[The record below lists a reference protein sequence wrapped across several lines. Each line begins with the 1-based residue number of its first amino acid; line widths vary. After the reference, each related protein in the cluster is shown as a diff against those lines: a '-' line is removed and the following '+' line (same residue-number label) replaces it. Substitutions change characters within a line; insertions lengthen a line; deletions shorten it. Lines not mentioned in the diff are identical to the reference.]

1 MKIVIIGGTGTIG
14 SHVYKAFADEH
25 DVILA
30 NRRSHDFSVDLSKK
44 ESIEALFKK
53 TGQIDAVIC
62 IAGEAKWAPFD
73 ELSESDFYI
82 GIKSKMMGQVHLVK
96 IAKAYIPPSG
106 SITLTTGILGER
118 PVPMTTSAALVN
130 GAIHSFVL
138 AFKQDF
144 PQGPRVNVVAPGLV
158 VDAYEKYKDYF
169 PGHVPVPM
177 EKVVEGYKKS
187 VLGSDHGELIRIY
200 EP

>member
-1 MKIVIIGGTGTIG
+1 MKVVIIGGTGTIG
-14 SHVYKAFADEH
+14 SQVYKTFVDDH

-30 NRRSHDFSVDLSKK
+30 NRRSKEFPVDISKK
-44 ESIEALFKK
+44 ESIESLFKK
-53 TGQIDAVIC
+53 IGKVDAVIC

-73 ELSESDFYI
+73 ELSEADFYI
-82 GIKSKMMGQVHLVK
+82 GIKSKMMGQVNLVK
-96 IAKAYIPPSG
+96 IAKEYVHPSG

-138 AFKQDF
+138 AFKQDY
-144 PQGPRVNVVAPGLV
+144 PEGPRLNVVAPGLV
-158 VDAYEKYKDYF
+158 EDAYEKYKDYF
-169 PGHVPVPM
+169 PGHVPVSM
-177 EKVVEGYKKS
+177 DKVAEGYKKS
-187 VLGSDHGELIRIY
+187 VSGTDHGLLIRIY